1 MSKNS
6 LCHVEISVTDAIKAS
21 EFYKDL
27 FGWKIDNSMGD
38 GYVFFQPESGTGG
51 AFSKVDDHK
60 PGNSVVTYVEV
71 DDIDAYL
78 KKAEVA
84 GGKQVVPKTPIPGHG
99 WFGHA
104 SDLDGNIIGL
114 YTPEAK

>member
-6 LCHVEISVTDAIKAS
+6 LCHVEISVKDALGAS
-21 EFYKDL
+21 GFYRDL

-38 GYVFFQPESGTGG
+38 GYVFFQPESGPGG
-51 AFSKVDDHK
+51 AFSKVEEHT
-60 PGNSVVTYVEV
+60 PGNNVVTYVEV
-71 DDIDAYL
+71 DDIDAFL
-78 KKAEVA
+78 KKATEL
-84 GGKQVVPKTPIPGHG
+84 GGKEVVPKTVIPGHG

-114 YTPEAK
+114 FTSEPK